1 MSGAVGVLAQAST
14 TEFDI
19 FVQTFFKATA
29 LGSLYALLALGF
41 VLVYKSTQTLN
52 FAQGAMALV
61 GAWFLSLIFID
72 WEVPARW
79 LPGPTWLHWFLALL
93 LAAAMSA
100 LMGMAVE
107 KYTIRPM
114 IGQPLFSMAM
124 ITLALEVILRTI
136 SFDAVNLTTRSLG
149 VPWGTRIFMLGGA
162 RVAWSY
168 IAATVMALLAFLGI
182 WRFFKTR
189 MGIAM
194 RATSFD
200 QEAAMA
206 QGINVSRVFSIAWA
220 SGAAIAAFAGI
231 FASMSPWPSGGTAN
245 RDGAFFVFR
254 ALPAVVLGG
263 LDSVVGALAGGMI
276 IGFSEIYAGQYL
288 SGYTSVLGV
297 GYQQVIPYLVML
309 VGLLVRPYG
318 LYGTPE
324 VRRV

>member
-1 MSGAVGVLAQAST
+1 MIGASGVLAQAT
-14 TEFDI
+14 TADFDI

-52 FAQGAMALV
+52 FAQGAMALI

-149 VPWGTRIFMLGGA
+149 VPWGTQIFMLGGA